1 MTIMEEHLKP
11 LTKEQALAEC
21 RRILADPHSSEL
33 AKRAAR
39 KALEKL
45 GAGS

>member
-1 MTIMEEHLKP
+1 MNLMEEHLKP
-11 LTKEQALAEC
+11 LTREQAIAESK
-21 RRILADPHSSEL
+21 RILADPHSSEL

-45 GAGS
+45 GQT